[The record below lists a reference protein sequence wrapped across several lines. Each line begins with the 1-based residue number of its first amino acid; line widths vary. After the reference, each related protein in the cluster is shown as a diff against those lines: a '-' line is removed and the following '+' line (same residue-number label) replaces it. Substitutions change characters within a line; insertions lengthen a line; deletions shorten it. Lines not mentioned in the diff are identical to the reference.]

1 MNFRNPILQL
11 WGYLWGYLGLPHL
24 TVSINR
30 AKSRNLRGEMGGR
43 GSTRWGYREPRPI
56 VEDCRCT
63 LDTDHFHSAG
73 LFTPPL
79 TLPQSG
85 ALFWQAPAS
94 MTFTLESNSA
104 EGVVLTLIYALGDK
118 PIHLPILLQQT
129 HLPSGGLR
137 WWFTCPISCNRRVR
151 KLYLPPGR
159 AVYGCW
165 HCYGLTHEC
174 RRAGYN
180 WRARLCKAW
189 AAKSG
194 KDIREVRAQTA
205 ALRRMLK

>member
-1 MNFRNPILQL
+1 
-11 WGYLWGYLGLPHL
+11 
-24 TVSINR
+24 
-30 AKSRNLRGEMGGR
+30 MGGR

-159 AVYGCW
+159 TVYGCR
-165 HCYGLTHEC
+165 HCYDLTHFC
-174 RRAGYN
+174 RRRGYTSEY
-180 WRARLCKAW
+180 RMCRLI
-189 AAKSG
+189 G
-194 KDIREVRAQTA
+194 AQTGKSLEDVKKGRTV
-205 ALRRMLK
+205 LRRVRSHRPHKTLP